1 LTAEGRPNPKD
12 LKTMKPL
19 FYACA
24 ALALAAC
31 SPPAAEKKTDAAP
44 AAPAAPAPNPV
55 PADLPAGAYTIDKA
69 HTSVVFK
76 VDHLGF
82 SNYTGHFTN
91 VDGKLQ
97 LDPRNPATAQLEV
110 TIDPRSLDLT
120 APPAGFKESLLGNEW
135 LDAGKY
141 PQMTFRST
149 RVDVTGPDTARIT
162 GDFTLHGVTK
172 PVVLEARFNGGY
184 AGHPKDPHAR
194 IGFSAHGTLKRSDF
208 GIAYGIPAPGTK
220 VGVSDAVQV
229 IVETELNGPPL
240 ASAAASTPAPK
251 S

>member
-1 LTAEGRPNPKD
+1 
-12 LKTMKPL
+12 MKPL
-19 FYACA
+19 LYACA

-31 SPPAAEKKTDAAP
+31 SPPTAQKSTEAAAP
-44 AAPAAPAPNPV
+44 AAPAAAPNPV

-82 SNYTGHFTN
+82 SNYTARFTR

-97 LDPRNPATAQLEV
+97 LDPKNPGAAQLEATV
-110 TIDPRSLDLT
+110 DPRSLDLS
-120 APPAGFKESLLGNEW
+120 APPAGFKESLLGNQW

-162 GDFTLHGVTK
+162 GDFTMHGVTK
-172 PVVLEARFNGGY
+172 PVVLEAKFNGGY
-184 AGHPKDPHAR
+184 AGHPMDPNAR
-194 IGFSAHGTLKRSDF
+194 IGFSARGKFKRSDF
-208 GIAYGIPAPGTK
+208 GVSIGIPEPGTNMG
-220 VGVSDAVQV
+220 VGDE
-229 IVETELNGPPL
+229 VEVVLESEFNGPPL
-240 ASAAASTPAPK
+240 AK
-251 S
+251 